1 MTEVAVHTE
10 RVDDIPLLLGQ
21 QSRMGIPEVLNAV
34 VKTHGNR
41 EGLSIGWLGA
51 GWLAYILS
59 QADHRMSEVEP
70 WAGQRLETLSTLI
83 PEPVQA
89 KDFADDRLA
98 DLLRHLGNDTV
109 WETVETRLGQHLV
122 RVYDLKSTVVRLDST
137 TAAVY
142 HDAEGSTLFRYGQS
156 KDHRPDLA
164 QFKAMLASLDP
175 LGMPLA
181 TLVLPGNEA
190 DDGLYL
196 PAVKQAR
203 QVVGQGGRLY
213 IGDAKLAALATR
225 ASLQADGDYYL
236 TPLPLTGEVPELLR
250 SLIAPV
256 WSGKQALERVYGLAA
271 QDEGAAEPGSQGEAL
286 GVEPKASKE
295 LLALGFETTRARR
308 AEVNGQ
314 SVVWQE
320 RVLVIYSLALARK
333 ARVGLRERL
342 RRAEL
347 ALLALTP
354 PRGKGRR
361 QKEDLAELQAQVQA
375 VLKQHRVEGLLEVS
389 YLHELEE
396 RPIRKYGASPGRLE
410 RRTRYVVE
418 VRPNQAAITQAR
430 RPLGWRLYVNN
441 TPQAELSLSAAVL
454 AYRGAPIIERGF
466 HRLKGQPLGIR
477 PLYVQREDHARGLV
491 RLLSLG
497 LRVLTL
503 VEHVVRGALNGAGE
517 SLSGLYAGNPKRE
530 TTRPTTERLL
540 KAFNG
545 ITLTV
550 VRLPGQTIRHVTALS
565 PLQRR
570 ILTLLGLPGSA
581 YEQLAE
587 LSNPIPP

>member
-1 MTEVAVHTE
+1 MAEVAIHTE

-21 QSRMGIPEVLNAV
+21 QSRMGIPEVLDAV

-41 EGLSIGWLGA
+41 EGLSIGWLSA
-51 GWLAYILS
+51 GWLTYILS

-70 WAGQRLETLSTLI
+70 WAEQRLETLSRLI
-83 PEPVQA
+83 PQPIQV
-89 KDFADDRLA
+89 KDFTDDRLA
-98 DLLRHLGNDTV
+98 DVLRYLGNDTV
-109 WETVETRLGQHLV
+109 WEVVETRLGQHLV
-122 RVYDLKSTVVRLDST
+122 RVYDLKSAVVRLDST
-137 TAAVY
+137 TVAVY
-142 HDAEGSTLFRYGQS
+142 HDVEGSTLFRYGRS

-181 TLVLPGNEA
+181 TLLVPGNEG

-196 PAVKQAR
+196 PAIKQAR

-213 IGDAKLAALATR
+213 IGDAKMAALATR

-236 TPLPLTGEVPELLR
+236 TSLPLSGDVPDLLR
-250 SLIAPV
+250 SLIEPV
-256 WSGKQALERVYGLAA
+256 WSGKQALERVYRPTA
-271 QDEGAAEPGSQGEAL
+271 QDEEVVDSDSEGEAV
-286 GVEPKASKE
+286 GAKPKVRQE
-295 LLALGFETTRARR
+295 LLALGFETTRAQQ
-308 AEVNGQ
+308 AQVNGEALA
-314 SVVWQE
+314 WQE
-320 RVLVIYSLALARK
+320 RVLVIYSLSLAKK
-333 ARVGLRERL
+333 ARGDLEQRL
-342 RRAEL
+342 RRAEQ

-361 QKEDLAELQAQVQA
+361 QKEDLTELQAAVQT
-375 VLKQHRVEGLLEVS
+375 VLKEHRVESLLEVS
-389 YLHELEE
+389 YVHEVEE
-396 RPIRKYGASPGRLE
+396 HPIRKYGQSPGRLE
-410 RRTRYVVE
+410 RRARYVVE
-418 VRPNQAAITQAR
+418 VRRDQEAITQTR
-430 RPLGWRLYVNN
+430 RLLGWRLYVNN
-441 TPQAELSLSAAVL
+441 APQAELSLSAAVL

-477 PLYVQREDHARGLV
+477 PLFVQREDHARGLV

-503 VEHVVRGALNGAGE
+503 VEHVVRGGLKAAGQ
-517 SLSGLYAGNPKRE
+517 SLSELYAGNPKRE
-530 TTRPTTERLL
+530 TARPTTERLL

-550 VRLPGQTIRHVTALS
+550 VRLPEQTIRHVTALS
-565 PLQRR
+565 ALQRR
-570 ILTLLGLPGSA
+570 ILTLLGLPGST

-587 LSNPIPP
+587 LLNPIPP